1 MWRTSQGERVLTGG
15 EAAAFKAGLSDLVE
29 DLAEWR
35 HDQSTGVEAFDA
47 LSYGQ
52 RLALLVDLAGALLNP
67 SVPPPSHTS
76 ANEAAVHAIY
86 RQLFTL
92 IEVELDSDTPA
103 TNARQLVRTACFE
116 RGLDALSD
124 TDDDLDAW
132 RIAVETLSDQVLWDR
147 DFEDGAMF
155 LDAAPESVN
164 RDEVGVGVEYFAT
177 VSRELRDA
185 EIEPTL
191 VQLRQLGQ

>member
-15 EAAAFKAGLSDLVE
+15 EAAAFKAGLGDLVE
-29 DLAEWR
+29 DLAEWDD
-35 HDQSTGVEAFDA
+35 DQSTGVEAFDT

-76 ANEAAVHAIY
+76 ANEAAVHAVY

-92 IEVELDSDTPA
+92 IEVELDSDTPT
-103 TNARQLVRTACFE
+103 TNARQLVRTASFE
-116 RGLDALSD
+116 RGLEALSE

-132 RIAVETLSDQVLWDR
+132 QGAVETLSDQVLWDR

-164 RDEVGVGVEYFAT
+164 RDEVGVGVDYFAA
-177 VSRELRDA
+177 VSRELRDT

-191 VQLRQLGQ
+191 VRLRQLAQ